1 MISVKN
7 LGFVYQG
14 GKTAAL
20 DGINIEIPDG
30 DFVGITGTS
39 GAGKTTFTFALNGII
54 PQKIKGDF
62 YGAVTVDGVDTAE
75 HPAEEFARKV

>member
-20 DGINIEIPDG
+20 DGINIEIADG
-30 DFVGITGTS
+30 DFVGITGT
-39 GAGKTTFTFALNGII
+39 
-54 PQKIKGDF
+54 
-62 YGAVTVDGVDTAE
+62 
-75 HPAEEFARKV
+75 